1 MKRIIL
7 FILSMLAFISVE
19 AKTTFKVEGPER
31 EYNQIRIINQTSQE
45 NFSCRLV
52 LLKENADGS
61 FTRGDV
67 YGTYNLK
74 GKNDIDT
81 NSVKIKRG
89 TLVGIEMQENF
100 PEEIEVS
107 IEYRNYPFFDSII
120 VVLIDK
126 NNRFDSF

>member
-1 MKRIIL
+1 
-7 FILSMLAFISVE
+7 
-19 AKTTFKVEGPER
+19 
-31 EYNQIRIINQTSQE
+31 
-45 NFSCRLV
+45 
-52 LLKENADGS
+52 LKENADGS